1 MVEPVNMKHSDVP
14 SISVI
19 IPIFNAGPY
28 LDQALNSIQ
37 DQTFADIEIICLN
50 DGSTDDSLST
60 MRAHAAAD
68 NRIRIIDKENQGYGA
83 TCNRGLREATGR
95 YISILE
101 PDDWIEPGMF
111 EDMMSFAQTFEQT
124 IDIIKTPYWRIWMAD
139 TPQQRKYNCSYKK
152 RIAPQR
158 QPFTID
164 DPGAAHLLC
173 HHPSIWSALY
183 RREFLE
189 QKEIAFNEYPGAG
202 WADNP
207 FLIETLC
214 QAETIVYL
222 DKAYYC
228 YREDT
233 PEKAAAFAK
242 HNPLLPLERWNDMQ
256 DVLDQL
262 DVIDENIQRAHISR
276 GFTYLSG
283 VLEETELSN
292 SDLEKLTSTMFERM
306 DKDLVLSD
314 AEISPGM
321 KRLFMR
327 YRELEAKRPSI
338 FPYIVSLLKAGCYN
352 LGNTGISNTAF
363 AVKDYVR
370 KKTRIKQHQ

>member
-1 MVEPVNMKHSDVP
+1 MMEPVNMSRSGAP
-14 SISVI
+14 CISVI

-28 LDQALNSIQ
+28 LDQALASVE
-37 DQTFADIEIICLN
+37 DQTFTDIEIICLN
-50 DGSTDDSLST
+50 DGSTDDSLSI
-60 MRAHAAAD
+60 MRAHATVD
-68 NRIRIIDKENQGYGA
+68 NRIRIINKKNQGYGA
-83 TCNRGLREATGR
+83 TCNRGLREAAGY

-101 PDDWIEPGMF
+101 PDDWIEPSMF
-111 EDMMSFAQTFEQT
+111 EDMISFAQTFEQS

-139 TPQQRKYNCSYKK
+139 TPQQRKLNCSYKK
-152 RIAPQR
+152 RIAPKS

-164 DPGAAHLLC
+164 DPGTAHLLC

-183 RREFLE
+183 RREFL
-189 QKEIAFNEYPGAG
+189 QQTGIAFNEYPGAG

-214 QAETIVYL
+214 QAKAIVYL

-242 HNPLLPLERWNDMQ
+242 RNPLLPLERWNDMQ
-256 DVLDQL
+256 DVLERL
-262 DVIDENIQRAHISR
+262 HITNENIQRAHISR

-283 VLEETELSN
+283 VLEEVELSN
-292 SDLEKLTSTMFERM
+292 HNLKELTVKTFERM
-306 DKDLVLSD
+306 NKDIVLSD

-321 KRLFMR
+321 KKLFIQ
-327 YRELEAKRPSI
+327 YRNLVAKQPI
-338 FPYIVSLLKAGCYN
+338 ALPYIGSLLKIGCYN
-352 LGNTGISNTAF
+352 LKNTGVPNTAF

-370 KKTRIKQHQ
+370 KKFQIKQHR